1 MFKNCLKLILIIFK
15 IQITDNYL
23 SNAGIS
29 KFFCSSLFIYISRKA
44 IKKKRIHFLSLMIAA
59 ANTAEDN

>member
-1 MFKNCLKLILIIFK
+1 MFKNCLKLILMIFK

-29 KFFCSSLFIYISRKA
+29 NFFFVPLCLSTSAEKQF
-44 IKKKRIHFLSLMIAA
+44 KKKGF
-59 ANTAEDN
+59 TFCP

>member
-1 MFKNCLKLILIIFK
+1 MFKNCLKLILMIFK

-29 KFFCSSLFIYISRKA
+29 NFFCSSLFIYISRKA
-44 IKKKRIHFLSLMIAA
+44 IKKKKDSLSVL
-59 ANTAEDN
+59 DDCCSQHSRR

>member
-1 MFKNCLKLILIIFK
+1 MFKNCLKLILMIFK

-29 KFFCSSLFIYISRKA
+29 IFFLFIFVYLHQQKSNF
-44 IKKKRIHFLSLMIAA
+44 KKKDSLSVL
-59 ANTAEDN
+59 DDCCSQHSRR